1 MKVKTQPYK
10 IYAAKAVLRG
20 KFIAIPDFFK
30 KQEKSHKHPN
40 LLLLE
45 RLRKRRVKKTQ
56 SQKKQRNDKRL
67 ARRWWLH
74 HFVIET

>member
-20 KFIAIPDFFK
+20 MFIAIPDFLK

-40 LLLLE
+40 LLLLG
-45 RLRKRRVKKTQ
+45 RLKKK
-56 SQKKQRNDKRL
+56 SEENSKSEEGKK
-67 ARRWWLH
+67 
-74 HFVIET
+74 